1 MPHAVYRCFYCCHD
15 LHRILDH
22 GKERLLWCSRCAC
35 RRRFVR
41 QDTRPAARL
50 EARAWPPREREERA

>member
-1 MPHAVYRCFYCCHD
+1 MSPTAVYRCFYCQHD

-41 QDTRPAARL
+41 QDERL
-50 EARAWPPREREERA
+50 VAEAWPPREREERA

>member
-1 MPHAVYRCFYCCHD
+1 MSPTAVYRCFYCCHD

-22 GKERLLWCSRCAC
+22 GRERLLWCSRCAC

-41 QDTRPAARL
+41 QAPGRL
-50 EARAWPPREREERA
+50 KAPAWPPRARDEMA